1 MKKILIITGTTLAM
15 LIVLAESGV
24 LDSLLIF
31 LLAGQVPGTEYT
43 IPSSFML
50 LAIISIIWLVVFRF
64 AGLEVSHSITTK
76 RGAKRQAERKKRMP
90 KRRYAQI
97 LSLR

>member
-1 MKKILIITGTTLAM
+1 MKKALITAGIVIVTSITL
-15 LIVLAESGV
+15 VKSGI

-31 LLAGQVPGTEYT
+31 LLAGQIPGTKYSV
-43 IPSSFML
+43 PSSFML
-50 LAIISIIWLVVFRF
+50 LAIISILWLVVLRF
-64 AGLEVSHSITTK
+64 AGLEATRSITT
-76 RGAKRQAERKKRMP
+76 RRAAARKTASKKHMP